1 MNKIVLSAIL
11 AMFLTACGDS
21 EQTKQ
26 STQTTVEKSE
36 VVKEPAVV
44 EKVEVEKVV
53 TKDAEVVAVKT
64 EVVEEKPVVQEVKAP
79 VQTKE
84 VVKAPVAEVKKE
96 VVAVKESVTV
106 AIDGAKLFVKCSTCH
121 GQNGEKAA
129 LGKSQIIKG
138 WSVDKVMNAFHG
150 YKDGTY
156 GGAMKGIMKT
166 QIANYSEDELKA
178 LATHISKL

>member
-44 EKVEVEKVV
+44 EKVEVEK
-53 TKDAEVVAVKT
+53 EP

-79 VQTKE
+79 EQTKE

-138 WSVDKVMNAFHG
+138 WSVDKVMNAFYG